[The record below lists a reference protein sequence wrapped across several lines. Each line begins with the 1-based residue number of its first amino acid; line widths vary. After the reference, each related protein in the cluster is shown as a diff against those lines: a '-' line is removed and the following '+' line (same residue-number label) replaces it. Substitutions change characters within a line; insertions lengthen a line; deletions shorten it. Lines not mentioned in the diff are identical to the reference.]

1 MYSIIADIIV
11 VVHFLF
17 IVFVVGGGLLVLR
30 WPRLAWIHLPAV
42 FWGVLVELQSW
53 ICPLTPLENHFRD
66 LAGKQL
72 YGGDFVERYLL
83 PVIYPA
89 TLTASIQQML
99 GGAVIVINVIFY
111 AWIIKKHTA
120 IKS

>member
-42 FWGVLVELQSW
+42 IWGALVELRSW

-72 YGGDFVERYLL
+72 YSGDFVERYLL

-89 TLTASIQQML
+89 TLTASIQQIL
-99 GGAVIVINVIFY
+99 GGAVIVVNIIFY
-111 AWIIKKHTA
+111 AWIIKKHAA
-120 IKS
+120 IKP